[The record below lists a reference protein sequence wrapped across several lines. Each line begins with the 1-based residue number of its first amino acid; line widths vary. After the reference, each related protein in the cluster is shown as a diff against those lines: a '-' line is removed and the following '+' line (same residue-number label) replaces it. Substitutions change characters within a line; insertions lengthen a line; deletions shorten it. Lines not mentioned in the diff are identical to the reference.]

1 MRISILVYLFPTIF
15 ATKETHST
23 MCRIDNRKYLVRWI
37 CVIML
42 MLIQF
47 DAYGYDTVNVLTQEE
62 ECQNLYDATLDTDNE
77 KAEWSDYRYRVVK
90 QGAKLKPLATVQE
103 VISLCVLHQVTT
115 PIYTSI
121 HLSSSGSITS
131 NTHLLYCTLRI

>member
-1 MRISILVYLFPTIF
+1 
-15 ATKETHST
+15 
-23 MCRIDNRKYLVRWI
+23 MCRKQKRESVMRWI
-37 CVIML
+37 CMIML

>member
-1 MRISILVYLFPTIF
+1 MIIIF
-15 ATKETHST
+15 AAKSEFQSI
-23 MCRIDNRKYLVRWI
+23 MCRKQKRESVMRWI
-37 CVIML
+37 CMIML

-47 DAYGYDTVNVLTQEE
+47 DAYGYDAVNALTQEVE
-62 ECQNLYDATLDTDNE
+62 YESPYAETVDSDNE
-77 KAEWSDYRYRVVK
+77 EAEWSDYRYRVVK